1 MSPNLLYFRP
11 VQLFW
16 GDVTYDRRTR
26 STTDH
31 IILPKQPNLLTEP
44 GALGLSACLI
54 DLCFKRADSSSC
66 VRATAPASDNGRDL
80 MFGYASFARNGADI
94 MSTQRN
100 ASSVVCYLPPGR
112 RGFTLIEILVVI
124 ILIAIIG
131 SVVAPNVF
139 RHVASAKITTAEA
152 QLRALEA
159 ALDAYRLDVGRYPST
174 DDGLSALEQR
184 PADPTGSA
192 NWRGPYLRQAVPTD
206 PWGARY
212 QYRSPST
219 DGGIGYDLFSFGADG
234 NQGGE
239 GEDSDISIRPI
250 RP

>member
-1 MSPNLLYFRP
+1 MVS
-11 VQLFW
+11 
-16 GDVTYDRRTR
+16 
-26 STTDH
+26 
-31 IILPKQPNLLTEP
+31 QP
-44 GALGLSACLI
+44 
-54 DLCFKRADSSSC
+54 
-66 VRATAPASDNGRDL
+66 
-80 MFGYASFARNGADI
+80 
-94 MSTQRN
+94 N
-100 ASSVVCYLPPGR
+100 ASSLVCCRSPGHG
-112 RGFTLIEILVVI
+112 GFTLIEILVVI
-124 ILIAIIG
+124 ILIAVIG

-212 QYRSPST
+212 QYRSPSPE
-219 DGGIGYDLFSFGADG
+219 GGIGYDLFSFGADG
-234 NQGGE
+234 NPGGE
-239 GEDSDISIRPI
+239 GDDSDISVRPM